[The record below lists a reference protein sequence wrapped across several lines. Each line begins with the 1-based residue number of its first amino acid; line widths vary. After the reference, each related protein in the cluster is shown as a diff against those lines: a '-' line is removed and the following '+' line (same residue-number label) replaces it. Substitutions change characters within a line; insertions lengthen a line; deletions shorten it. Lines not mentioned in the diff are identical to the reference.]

1 MMGSAQLEIVPEDEN
16 ARPSALKQEVA
27 ERLAAHRQRRA
38 RHSAGGN
45 ETHASR
51 EPVKGRQNRV
61 AAAVA
66 ERYASTPSYR
76 AFLAEEASRAL
87 QQATAA
93 AEIAAR
99 NVEAVA
105 VAQQVLLAELQKW
118 DEPQELGTGPT
129 VVKPAIVKASKPM
142 AAAQPVESPVKEV
155 SSAGITVRLYEGVGR
170 PAAPAAP
177 VRERKGEVV
186 PDAAEVRALE
196 DEIAFRQ
203 APVFEEFHPQEPAVP
218 LPANLLEFPRQ
229 LVASK
234 KARPRFAEGP
244 LREESGP
251 GSPQLRIFEVE
262 ADQISTSPEPLSMV
276 PEWSSIWLDAHTVTD
291 PVDDPNMPTP
301 AIMASLLPPQ
311 TAPMHLRVMAAGV
324 DGIVVL
330 MGFSAFAGVV
340 LKIAGHV
347 ALGVPVF
354 GAAGAVLVVLYLMYQ
369 LLFFS
374 LNNQTVGMRFARIGL
389 CTFSDENPSRSAM
402 RRRVLAQAV
411 AVLPLGLG
419 IAWALLDDDRLGW
432 HDRISRMYQ
441 RAY

>member
-1 MMGSAQLEIVPEDEN
+1 MGSAQLEILPDDESG
-16 ARPSALKQEVA
+16 RPSALKLEVA
-27 ERLAAHRQRRA
+27 ERLLAHRQRRA
-38 RHSAGGN
+38 RHSAGAG
-45 ETHASR
+45 ETHAMR

-118 DEPQELGTGPT
+118 DEPQEFTAGPA
-129 VVKPAIVKASKPM
+129 VVKAAKAV
-142 AAAQPVESPVKEV
+142 AAESPVKEV
-155 SSAGITVRLYEGVGR
+155 STGGITVRLYEGVGR
-170 PAAPAAP
+170 PAAAPAVAA
-177 VRERKGEVV
+177 RGRKGETA

-203 APVFEEFHPQEPAVP
+203 APVFEEFQPREPAVP
-218 LPANLLEFPRQ
+218 LPANLLEFPRL
-229 LVASK
+229 LVASV

-262 ADQISTSPEPLSMV
+262 AEQISTAPEPLSMV

-330 MGFSAFAGVV
+330 LGFCAFAGAV
-340 LKIAGHV
+340 LKVAGHL
-347 ALGVPVF
+347 ALGVPLF
-354 GAAGAVLVVLYLMYQ
+354 EAAGAVLVVLYLMYQ

-374 LNNQTVGMRFARIGL
+374 LSDQTVGMRFARIGL

-402 RRRVLAQAV
+402 RRRVLAQMV

>member
-1 MMGSAQLEIVPEDEN
+1 MMGSAQLEILPEDES

-38 RHSAGGN
+38 RHSTGAN
-45 ETHASR
+45 EVNVTR
-51 EPVKGRQNRV
+51 EPAKGRQNRV

-76 AFLAEEASRAL
+76 AFLAEEANRAL

-118 DEPQELGTGPT
+118 DAPQDVTAGPA
-129 VVKPAIVKASKPM
+129 VVKPAVVKAPK
-142 AAAQPVESPVKEV
+142 PVESPVKEV
-155 SSAGITVRLYEGVGR
+155 SSAGLTVRLYEGVGR
-170 PAAPAAP
+170 PAAPVVP
-177 VRERKGEVV
+177 VRGRKGEMA

-229 LVASK
+229 LVASVR
-234 KARPRFAEGP
+234 ARPRFAEGP

-251 GSPQLRIFEVE
+251 RSPQLRIFEVE
-262 ADQISTSPEPLSMV
+262 PEQISTAPEPLSMV

-291 PVDDPNMPTP
+291 PVEDPNMPSP

-324 DGIVVL
+324 DGMMVL
-330 MGFSAFAGVV
+330 LGLCAFAGVV
-340 LKIAGHV
+340 LKVAGHV
-347 ALGVPVF
+347 ALGMPLY

-374 LNNQTVGMRFARIGL
+374 LSDQTVGMRFARIGL

-402 RRRVLAQAV
+402 RRRVLAQMV

>member
-1 MMGSAQLEIVPEDEN
+1 MGSAQLEILPDDESG
-16 ARPSALKQEVA
+16 RPSALKLEVA
-27 ERLAAHRQRRA
+27 ERLLAHRQRRA
-38 RHSAGGN
+38 RHSAGAG
-45 ETHASR
+45 ETQGTR
-51 EPVKGRQNRV
+51 EPVKDRQNRV

-66 ERYASTPSYR
+66 DRYASTPSYR
-76 AFLAEEASRAL
+76 AFLAEEANRAL

-118 DEPQELGTGPT
+118 DEPQEFAAGPA
-129 VVKPAIVKASKPM
+129 VVK
-142 AAAQPVESPVKEV
+142 AAKTGTAEVPGKEV
-155 SSAGITVRLYEGVGR
+155 STGGITVRLYEGVGR
-170 PAAPAAP
+170 AAVPVAAA
-177 VRERKGEVV
+177 RGCKGEVA

-203 APVFEEFHPQEPAVP
+203 APVFEEFHPREPAVP

-229 LVASK
+229 LVASVR
-234 KARPRFAEGP
+234 ARPRFAEGP

-262 ADQISTSPEPLSMV
+262 AEQISTVPEPLSMV

-301 AIMASLLPPQ
+301 AMMASLLPPQ

-330 MGFSAFAGVV
+330 LGFCAFAGAA
-340 LKIAGHV
+340 LKVAGHV
-347 ALGVPVF
+347 ALGVPVL
-354 GAAGAVLVVLYLMYQ
+354 GAAGAVLVVLYVMYQ

-374 LNNQTVGMRFARIGL
+374 LSDQTVGMRFARIGL

-402 RRRVLAQAV
+402 RRRVLAQMV

-419 IAWALLDDDRLGW
+419 IAWALLDDDRLGL
-432 HDRISRMYQ
+432 HDRISGMYP